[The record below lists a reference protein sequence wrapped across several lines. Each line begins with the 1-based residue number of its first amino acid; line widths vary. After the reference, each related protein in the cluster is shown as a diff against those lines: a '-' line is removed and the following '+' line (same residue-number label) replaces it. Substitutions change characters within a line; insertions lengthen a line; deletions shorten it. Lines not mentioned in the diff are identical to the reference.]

1 MELTCVSISE
11 GARAGGTR
19 WSALSNSQVALRISE
34 LQLRNRRLTVP
45 LTCSFAH
52 LSSLFHRVRPPGGVH
67 DVAPFKS
74 RQTAERVA
82 FHIWDH
88 LTGVHSQVR
97 VAEFARL
104 RVLASSFSIIFNF
117 RAGLEQVLC
126 RLEEV
131 TLQVPSAYASLSG
144 VEFFPLS
151 EGYVD
156 GVLRS
161 ARIG

>member
-1 MELTCVSISE
+1 M
-11 GARAGGTR
+11 
-19 WSALSNSQVALRISE
+19 
-34 LQLRNRRLTVP
+34 
-45 LTCSFAH
+45 
-52 LSSLFHRVRPPGGVH
+52 
-67 DVAPFKS
+67 
-74 RQTAERVA
+74 
-82 FHIWDH
+82 
-88 LTGVHSQVR
+88 
-97 VAEFARL
+97 

-126 RLEEV
+126 GLEEV